1 MGGVRLLES
10 ETEIQTLNSTCSIKE
25 VATFQELVLLLA
37 LRMASKLPDLWLVF
51 EVKKK
56 DSQIIDCPFLVDLP
70 LGNIVGSPGYQRMC
84 MIYC

>member
-1 MGGVRLLES
+1 MGGVRLLKS

-56 DSQIIDCPFLVDLP
+56 IPKSSIAPF
-70 LGNIVGSPGYQRMC
+70 
-84 MIYC
+84 

>member
-1 MGGVRLLES
+1 MGGVRLLKS

-25 VATFQELVLLLA
+25 VATLQELVLLLA

-56 DSQIIDCPFLVDLP
+56 IPNHRLPMSLVDLP
-70 LGNIVGSPGYQRMC
+70 LGNIVGSPGYHWEC
-84 MIYC
+84 A